1 MLPAIRG
8 DEHLYPVPKFDLGKS
23 DVKDFMNE
31 LIGFHEQFADCFQ
44 RSESRAHFFNYMAG
58 QFSPLER
65 KSIEPIALA
74 VKDGNVRAMQRF
86 VSDAPWDDEK
96 MITKYRSLVND
107 DLGSPDGALI
117 FDESGFVKKGQDS
130 IGVAR
135 QYCGTIGKVDN
146 CQVGVFAA
154 YVSEHGYSLTDKRLF
169 IPKKWFTDDY
179 LQRRAKCK
187 LPVDTVF
194 RTKPQLAVEMLNAVV
209 EENVLPF
216 KYVLADSMYGI
227 SPEFIEAVEA
237 LPGKTYFVSVPED
250 TMCWL
255 KRPIT
260 MTKQYLWGGKTR
272 TKTVLIDP
280 ESKPISVNEL
290 ARNINDYFWYRRKV
304 SEGTKGP
311 IVYEYT
317 RRQVI
322 LSAAGLPQK
331 TVWLLIRRTLDDKPK
346 YSFFISNA
354 SASTRLKTLI
364 WLSGLR
370 WAIEQ
375 CFEEAKTEL
384 GMDHYEIRKFTGWH
398 HHMLTCMLAHYFL
411 WHLKIRLG
419 EKSTLYY
426 SIAA

>member
-1 MLPAIRG
+1 MLPAIRCN
-8 DEHLYPVPKFDLGKS
+8 DHLYSVPKFDLGKG

-31 LIGFHEQFADCFQ
+31 LSGFHEQFSDCFQ
-44 RSESRAHFFNYMAG
+44 RSESREHFLKYMVG

-86 VSDAPWDDEK
+86 VSDAPWDDEN
-96 MITKYRSLVND
+96 MIAKYRNLIND

-117 FDESGFVKKGQDS
+117 FDESGFIKKGQDS

-154 YVSEHGYSLTDKRLF
+154 YVSEQGYALVDKQLF
-169 IPKKWFTDDY
+169 IPQKWFTDAY
-179 LQRRAKCK
+179 FERRRKCK
-187 LPVDTVF
+187 LPTETVF
-194 RTKPQLAVEMLNAVV
+194 RTKPQLAVDMLGAIVKQGA
-209 EENVLPF
+209 LPF
-216 KYVLADSMYGI
+216 KYVLADSLYGV

-237 LPGKTYFVSVPED
+237 LPDKTYFAQVPKD
-250 TMCWL
+250 TLCWL
-255 KRPIT
+255 KRPMAIT
-260 MTKQYLWGGKTR
+260 KEYLWGGKTR
-272 TKTVLIDP
+272 TKTVLVDP
-280 ESKPISVNEL
+280 DSKPISVDEL
-290 ARNINDYFWYRRKV
+290 AKNINDYFWYRRKV

-311 IVYEYT
+311 IIYEYT
-317 RRQVI
+317 RRQII

-331 TVWLLIRRTLDDKPK
+331 TVWLLIRRTLDDEPQ

-354 SASTRLKTLI
+354 STSTRLKTLV

-375 CFEEAKTEL
+375 CFEETKIDL
-384 GMDHYEIRKFTGWH
+384 GMDHYEVRKFTGWH
-398 HHMLTCMLAHYFL
+398 HHMLTCMLAHFFL

-419 EKSTLYY
+419 KKSAFHYTIY
-426 SIAA
+426 A